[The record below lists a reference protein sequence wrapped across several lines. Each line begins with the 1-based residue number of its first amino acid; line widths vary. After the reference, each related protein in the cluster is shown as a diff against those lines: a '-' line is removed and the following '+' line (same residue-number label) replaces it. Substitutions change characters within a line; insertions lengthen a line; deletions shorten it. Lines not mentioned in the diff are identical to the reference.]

1 MKTRLTQ
8 GETGRINTLVQAETY
23 HRVLLIAVETHR
35 TASATVGW
43 LLRRGIAAYAADNK
57 IEHDQISATTPLA
70 TFLARSAPGDAGGPE
85 PRAERVRKALA
96 ALAYLRNPYDREFDT
111 HGDLGLAD
119 DVEVLLATVSELFGE
134 MLPRET

>member
-1 MKTRLTQ
+1 MPCERVKTCRKVVTSMKTRLTQ

-57 IEHDQISATTPLA
+57 IEHD
-70 TFLARSAPGDAGGPE
+70 R
-85 PRAERVRKALA
+85 
-96 ALAYLRNPYDREFDT
+96 
-111 HGDLGLAD
+111 
-119 DVEVLLATVSELFGE
+119 
-134 MLPRET
+134 